1 MSFFRLG
8 KSNIIEKTKKQKLY
22 NNKNIL
28 FIIFAV
34 FAIITFAIAVS
45 PVELQNDTFYTIK
58 IGKYIIDNGIDMMD
72 HFSWHNSLP
81 YTYPHWLYDV
91 CIYLIYNIADFTG
104 IYVSTIILAII
115 LGLLIFLINRNI
127 NKTNFISFLIS
138 IGSLYLIKDYIAAR
152 AQLVT
157 FILFI
162 LAIFCIEK
170 FMQGNRKK
178 LYGTVIIFISLLIA
192 NIHVAVWPFLF
203 ILFLPHLSEQFI
215 IWLYNLKIWNKLIV
229 KFNDIKIQKSKRNGK
244 GNEIKSSNLKVNN
257 KETKEQIIDDNIK
270 TYKIIF
276 YKNKN
281 VKYLIIVLILSVLM
295 GFITPLKDVPF
306 TYLYKTMIGNTTQ
319 SINEHL
325 PLTLIENKPIM
336 LLMMSIIAIIML
348 TKVKIRFKDL
358 CMIFGLMVL
367 CFISK
372 RQTSLFIV
380 IGNIYIT
387 KIFIDALKNN
397 KFLNIKNIEKHGT
410 SILSILIL
418 LILVVLIS
426 WLNIKD
432 KLDDKYINENN
443 YPVEATKYIKE
454 TLINKVGVEN
464 LKLFNEYNYG
474 SYLLLND
481 IPVFIDSRADLYAPE
496 FNGVKNDDGIY
507 EGRDIFSDFINVSS
521 MNSYY
526 EMIFDKYDINYV
538 ILYRATKL
546 NIILCRDENYDIE
559 YIDDKFVV
567 YKRNVCIYD

>member
-229 KFNDIKIQKSKRNGK
+229 KFNDIKIQKSKKNGK

-276 YKNKN
+276 CKNKN

-387 KIFIDALKNN
+387 KIFVDALKNN
-397 KFLNIKNIEKHGT
+397 RFLNIKNIEKHGT

-559 YIDDKFVV
+559 YIDDKFVI
-567 YKRNVCIYD
+567 YKRNVFIYD

>member
-34 FAIITFAIAVS
+34 FAIITYAIAVS

-229 KFNDIKIQKSKRNGK
+229 KFNDIKIQKSKKNGK

-276 YKNKN
+276 CKNKN

-387 KIFIDALKNN
+387 KIFVDALKNN
-397 KFLNIKNIEKHGT
+397 RFLNIKNIEKHGT

-567 YKRNVCIYD
+567 YKRNVFIYD

>member
-8 KSNIIEKTKKQKLY
+8 KSNIIEKTNKQKLY

-58 IGKYIIDNGIDMMD
+58 IGKYIIDNGVDMMD

-178 LYGTVIIFISLLIA
+178 LYGTGIIFISLLIA

-276 YKNKN
+276 CKNKN

-336 LLMMSIIAIIML
+336 LLMMSIIAIIMF

-387 KIFIDALKNN
+387 KIFVDA
-397 KFLNIKNIEKHGT
+397 
-410 SILSILIL
+410 
-418 LILVVLIS
+418 
-426 WLNIKD
+426 
-432 KLDDKYINENN
+432 
-443 YPVEATKYIKE
+443 
-454 TLINKVGVEN
+454 
-464 LKLFNEYNYG
+464 
-474 SYLLLND
+474 
-481 IPVFIDSRADLYAPE
+481 
-496 FNGVKNDDGIY
+496 
-507 EGRDIFSDFINVSS
+507 
-521 MNSYY
+521 
-526 EMIFDKYDINYV
+526 
-538 ILYRATKL
+538 
-546 NIILCRDENYDIE
+546 
-559 YIDDKFVV
+559 
-567 YKRNVCIYD
+567 

>member
-34 FAIITFAIAVS
+34 FAISIFAIAVS

-91 CIYLIYNIADFTG
+91 CIYLIYNIAGFTG

-178 LYGTVIIFISLLIA
+178 LYGTMIIFISLLIA

-276 YKNKN
+276 SKNKN
-281 VKYLIIVLILSVLM
+281 IKYLIIVLILSVLI

-336 LLMMSIIAIIML
+336 FLMMSIIAIIML

-387 KIFIDALKNN
+387 KIFVDALKNN

-432 KLDDKYINENN
+432 KIDDKYINENN

-559 YIDDKFVV
+559 YIDDNFVV

>member
-387 KIFIDALKNN
+387 KIFVDALKNN
-397 KFLNIKNIEKHGT
+397 RFLNIKNIEKHGT

-559 YIDDKFVV
+559 YIDDKFVI
-567 YKRNVCIYD
+567 YKRNVFIYD